1 MDALDL
7 RDLTLTRN
15 VDAAAE
21 AGLVIALGADLSA
34 GRGAEERDGV
44 RVNWQTPQP
53 TAEIRR
59 ADGRWILL
67 HSRRDP
73 LMEAERWLAQIL
85 AQTPPPGTA
94 SASTP
99 TFVLIGAGL
108 GFVLDVIERE
118 QPQAKLIVL
127 ESQPALA
134 RALLSRR
141 DWRPAL
147 RSGRLRLLV
156 GPDYDGAA
164 QAWRWIEP
172 DSPPIPLAH
181 PVLER
186 ELPERLQEGMQTFK
200 RIAFDAAANQRARR
214 ELGTIYFT
222 QTLRNLPRLLTAPPV
237 DTLEGRGAG
246 WPAVICGAGPSLD
259 RNLSAVHA
267 WRDRAVM
274 IGVDTTLRPLL
285 ARGIEPDYVVGVDPT
300 GLNAR
305 HLTGVGALR
314 HAWLVAEPSLAPP
327 ALAAFGDRL
336 SGYRVS
342 DNHPWPW
349 LLDAGI
355 DCGMLH
361 VWGSV
366 LTAAFSLAVRLGC
379 DPIVLV
385 GADLAYTQDRPY
397 TRGTVFEV
405 DWARGVLEGAP
416 LPRLWQRLIA
426 RREIIDTDGIDGATV
441 KTAPHLLA
449 FRDGLQDQVRATSAR
464 VINATGAGIVS
475 IPGLET
481 ADQTFLESLP
491 PRARAYDPAP
501 GWTLDH
507 NARTGRSLAK
517 ALRLRAADETAM
529 RTWLTAAPDLTAD
542 SLRALIDEVASAL
555 DRGEPLHAAATADES
570 SIDSATAVR
579 GLHRLPEVV
588 TVLDARRHAYEGP
601 AWARAELPQPA
612 QVASIAPATQAASL
626 SAMDDRLVRLMEI
639 SSLLAETPG
648 PALALASRRDVAP
661 ELRVVLTAE
670 WRPVVRSM
678 VLEMTTAVAHDVEA
692 RGGRVPRFMA
702 RSAPM
707 VPAKPEISVSDD
719 PQIDDVQ
726 ADHRHVNDHQAD
738 HRHADNGPAD
748 AHRTSAPLAEQR
760 AAERARRRI
769 GRCAGRRAQRDSAR
783 GARAAL
789 CELWL
794 AAQSPDAADTHAPRL
809 FSLLEGGLD
818 VLTLGEAVSP
828 EHAVLRL
835 RVRAPRATW
844 HVGLRTTRDLLMRG
858 LAGGLF
864 ADLPDA
870 GDPRCP
876 RGSRGPRLHH
886 ASAAIDATLSMDGH
900 FSAGDPRR
908 VVCETPLRWLTPRW
922 LTDQGMK
929 RCVMGASLD
938 EQRAIVTPRASAHS
952 LLIDANGHTVACA
965 PWPAH
970 IVAELHTDRWDVA
983 WSQVTRQLFAR
994 RPDGSEPHDVTLE
1007 PLPLTAAW
1015 ADADTLL
1022 VSADDGLWRWSPGQA
1037 AERIVEMPPS
1047 VIVAIDAE
1055 RILLDPV
1062 PLVGG
1067 VLTRERHANGWTL
1080 PRDILRGAPPRLVER
1095 PLGPA
1100 GQAWGR
1106 AVRHDIVAQAHPDAD
1121 LIRLESRSSARG
1133 AWLAWPRP
1141 RGVAWLGDE
1150 LLVWGA
1156 DGSVG
1161 LLSAWSALAETLAI
1175 APSRG

>member
-21 AGLVIALGADLSA
+21 AGLVIALGADLAA
-34 GRGAEERDGV
+34 GHGGEERDGV
-44 RVNWQTPQP
+44 RVTWQTPQP

-85 AQTPPPGTA
+85 AQTPAPGTA

-118 QPQAKLIVL
+118 QPLAKLIVL

-336 SGYRVS
+336 SCYRVS

-426 RREIIDTDGIDGATV
+426 RREIIDADGIDGGTV

-481 ADQTFLESLP
+481 SDQTFLESLP
-491 PRARAYDPAP
+491 PRASAYDPAP
-501 GWTLDH
+501 DWTRDRH
-507 NARTGRSLAK
+507 ARTGRSLAK

-570 SIDSATAVR
+570 MIDSATAVR

-588 TVLDARRHAYEGP
+588 TVLNARRHAYEGP

-612 QVASIAPATQAASL
+612 QVASIAEATPAASL
-626 SAMDDRLVRLMEI
+626 SAMDDRLERLMEI
-639 SSLLAETPG
+639 SSLLAEAAG
-648 PALALASRRDVAP
+648 PPLALASRREVAP

-678 VLEMTTAVAHDVEA
+678 VLEMMTAVAHDVEA
-692 RGGRVPRFMA
+692 RGGRVPRFNA
-702 RSAPM
+702 RPAPIA
-707 VPAKPEISVSDD
+707 PAKPATSVSDD
-719 PQIDDVQ
+719 RQIDDTQ
-726 ADHRHVNDHQAD
+726 ARNHQAD

-748 AHRTSAPLAEQR
+748 DHTASDALDRQR
-760 AAERARRRI
+760 ADGERASRRVSRRARRT
-769 GRCAGRRAQRDSAR
+769 SVR

-789 CELWL
+789 SALWL
-794 AAQSPDAADTHAPRL
+794 AAQSPDAADTQAPRL
-809 FSLLEGGLD
+809 FSILESGLD

-828 EHAVLRL
+828 EDAVLRL
-835 RVRAPRATW
+835 RVRASRAAW
-844 HVGLRTTRDLLMRG
+844 LVGLRTPRDLLMRG

-864 ADLPDA
+864 AESPDA
-870 GDPRCP
+870 GEPRCP
-876 RGSRGPRLHH
+876 RGSPGPRLHH
-886 ASAAIDATLSMDGH
+886 ASAAIDATLSMDGR
-900 FSAGDPRR
+900 FAAGDPRR
-908 VVCETPLRWLTPRW
+908 VVCEAPLRWLTPRW

-952 LLIDANGHTVACA
+952 LLIDADGRTVPCV
-965 PWPAH
+965 PWPGH
-970 IVAELHTDRWDVA
+970 IVAEIHTDRWHVA

-994 RPDGSEPHDVTLE
+994 RPDGSEPHEVTLE

-1015 ADADTLL
+1015 TDADTLL
-1022 VSADDGLWRWSPGQA
+1022 VSTDAGLWRWSPGQA
-1037 AERIVEMPPS
+1037 PERIVELPPS
-1047 VIVAIDAE
+1047 AIVSIDAD

-1080 PRDILRGAPPRLVER
+1080 SRDVLSGAPVRLIER

-1106 AVRHDIVAQAHPDAD
+1106 AVRQDVVTQAHPDAD
-1121 LIRLESRSSARG
+1121 LIHFESRSSSRG

-1156 DGSVG
+1156 EGSVG